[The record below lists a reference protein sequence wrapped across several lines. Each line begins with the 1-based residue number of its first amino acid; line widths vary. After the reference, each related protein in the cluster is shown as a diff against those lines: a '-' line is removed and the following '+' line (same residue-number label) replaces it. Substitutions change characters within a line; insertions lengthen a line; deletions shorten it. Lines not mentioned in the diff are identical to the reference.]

1 MIDWKNW
8 KTGAKIGFIYGL
20 ICAIY
25 WIPII
30 TAQYF
35 PSSHFPLLQCE
46 DTCAGI
52 YEIIGVILFFPIGF
66 FTYVITV
73 LFYQQIDVNYII
85 LLYSLIEILVGTI
98 LGAAFGHFFGWLEK
112 SQNKEQT

>member
-35 PSSHFPLLQCE
+35 PSSHSPLLQCE

-52 YEIIGVILFFPIGF
+52 YEIIGVVLFFPIGF
-66 FTYVITV
+66 FTYLITV
-73 LFYQQIDVNYII
+73 PFYRHIDVNYII
-85 LLYSLIEILVGTI
+85 LVYSIIEIIVGTA
-98 LGAAFGHFFGWLEK
+98 LGAAVGHFFGWYER